1 MISVIVPVYNV
12 ERYLRRCVESIEK
25 QTYKDIEI
33 ILIDDGSTDNS
44 GKICDELKLEDS
56 RIKVLHISNG
66 GAARARNYGLN
77 EACGD
82 YISFIDSDDWI
93 MPTFLEALIRICEN
107 NNADI
112 AKCEVIDVKSE
123 KDEVVTHE
131 RINVKVY
138 EPVEILN
145 NIYMNRKLFNVAI
158 MNKLYKKSIFEGLR
172 FKEGIIN
179 EDEEILCRI
188 ILNSKRIAITNEV
201 LYCYFL
207 SQNSVT
213 RSKFRPKNMDI
224 IKCFDARI
232 SQLKNEKYHVALMQT
247 YADYQKTLGILC
259 FNVYTSNWN
268 EKEKY
273 LKQIKEKI
281 HEVNKANK
289 QNKYFSMSEKIKFS
303 MRIHFPKIMQIFSE
317 WKNRKKVN
325 LIGIITLND
334 NNNYGNRLQNYAM
347 QKVIQ
352 EYGYVVKDIVN
363 TKKDIKSRLISIIQ
377 FVNCEK
383 NISMRQRKKSFDV
396 FNEDFIELEKTRL
409 KHGKKELIFQK
420 NYNKFVIGSDQIWN
434 PYYINVTRGE
444 EIINFALFESSQ
456 KVISYAASFGVR
468 DIPNDKRKIYID
480 GLNNISKISVREDRG
495 AEIVKE
501 LIGREAQVV
510 LDPTLLLDRE
520 DWKKIMKEPKFV
532 PKKKYI
538 LTYFLGNIS
547 DERKKKF
554 EELANKNNFEIV
566 NLGKIEYPQY
576 YISGPSEF
584 LWYFNNA
591 EIVFTDS
598 FHACVF
604 SIIFDKTFYFM
615 NREDNSISMNSR
627 IETLLSKF
635 NLNDRKFYNWE
646 NVSLQHDYSHVQEIL
661 EKEKKASIDFLEE
674 ALEIK
679 E

>member
-25 QTYKDIEI
+25 QTYEDIEI

-93 MPTFLEALIRICEN
+93 MPTFLEALIRVCEN

-123 KDEVVTHE
+123 KDEVVTPE

-317 WKNRKKVN
+317 WKNRKKAS

-334 NNNYGNRLQNYAM
+334 NNNYGNRLQNYALLK
-347 QKVIQ
+347 QLKKLRI
-352 EYGYVVKDIVN
+352 DATNIVN
-363 TKKDIKSRLISIIQ
+363 IMDSRKSVYRNILSKLKNNI
-377 FVNCEK
+377 K
-383 NISMRQRKKSFDV
+383 NITNKDRIERKNNFA
-396 FNEDFIELEKTRL
+396 N
-409 KHGKKELIFQK
+409 FQK
-420 NYNKFVIGSDQIWN
+420 ACIQNVFVYSSKNIKKKIYKYRFFLLGSDQVWN
-434 PYYINVTRGE
+434 PDYMDSFYM
-444 EIINFALFESSQ
+444 NFALFAPNE
-456 KVISYAASFGVR
+456 KVIAYAASFGINN
-468 DIPNDKRKIYID
+468 IPEEKKQFYID
-480 GLNNISKISVREDRG
+480 GLSNVSKISVREDRG
-495 AEIVKE
+495 AGIVKE

-566 NLGKIEYPQY
+566 NLGKMEYPQY
-576 YISGPSEF
+576 YIAGPSEF

-604 SIIFDKTFYFM
+604 SIIFDKTFYSM
-615 NREDNSISMNSR
+615 NREDKSVSMNSR

-635 NLNDRKFYNWE
+635 KLNNRKFYDWE

-661 EKEKKASIDFLEE
+661 EKEKKASLDFLEE
-674 ALEIK
+674 ALKIK